1 MIRGPEFH
9 KNERSHK
16 GVFFFGSNKVIYML
30 DLLLLTTIK
39 AIKSTAAKASG
50 VIAIVIKKS
59 IAIKHRKPESL
70 FI

>member
-1 MIRGPEFH
+1 M
-9 KNERSHK
+9 S
-16 GVFFFGSNKVIYML
+16 

-50 VIAIVIKKS
+50 VIAIAIKKS